1 MISLN
6 LMAITKRN
14 IVGKYIY
21 SRVFN
26 FEDYKTFVKLQK
38 KGNNNEAIIY
48 AANWLVK
55 NAAHRGQIHHTE
67 LLFLQNMIER
77 MGSKPIITA
86 KGKRI
91 VSLFSMLVVEPFLER
106 FSSRKK
112 IRKRLK
118 LAMKKA
124 HSKNRTGTSITEGL
138 PYTMKQ
144 LVKHLENQF
153 QEGMTWK
160 NYGIYDHCWSIDHI
174 YPKSRL
180 PYDSIDHPNFQKCW
194 ALNNLRPMWVKDN
207 RAKGD
212 SIPDDIFYLTTT

>member
-1 MISLN
+1 
-6 LMAITKRN
+6 MAITKRN

-26 FEDYKTFVKLQK
+26 FEDYKTFVRLQK
-38 KGNNNEAIIY
+38 ECPHKQAVLY

-55 NAAHRGQIHHTE
+55 NHNNRGKIFHTE
-67 LLFLQNMIER
+67 VLFLQKVIEKLE
-77 MGSKPIITA
+77 SAPLTTA
-86 KGKRI
+86 KSKRVI
-91 VSLFSMLVVEPFLER
+91 SLFSMLVVEPFLER

-118 LAMKKA
+118 LAMKHA

-144 LVKHLENQF
+144 LMKHLENQF

-160 NYGIYDHCWSIDHI
+160 NYGIYDHCWNIDHI
-174 YPKSRL
+174 YPRSRL

-207 RAKGD
+207 LAKGD
-212 SIPDDIFYLTTT
+212 SIPDDIFYLTTP